1 MLLIYFAKIL
11 PLIKSFWPGLEIWDR
26 GSETNRTVVICL
38 FYEKMFEGGIFRH
51 KHLIGTYSDDTR
63 YRKCMKIVEE
73 EIKNYVEG
81 KGS

>member
-1 MLLIYFAKIL
+1 M
-11 PLIKSFWPGLEIWDR
+11 
-26 GSETNRTVVICL
+26 VICL